1 MRFNYRISDTPE
13 NRLLAGSLAGV
24 FGNILIWP
32 LLARSSSLADLGIL
46 SLSLAVVAG
55 LAPILLFGNNVT
67 AVVSVNRLS
76 EPGNRAM
83 STSGL
88 LSLWRLL
95 LMATSILLLVSFFAS
110 NFYSN
115 LAAYCATQTGFI
127 LSLALLRR
135 FGEYLYFFVFN
146 IFALILGN
154 LSLAF
159 LVEWNFLPI
168 QNFLTALST
177 WQLVSQIILFSRIRR
192 KHEYH
197 FELKNLFKSMGLLP
211 HLVLY
216 IVIVQGGKYLISIR
230 LSADELGRYQ
240 VLSVYAAGLLTLVI
254 VSSPYLFDELAQSDD
269 AANDIQFERM
279 YLKVKR
285 LIVTIVALT
294 LIFFA
299 LTVVVHINQSDMKT
313 IIQLHLSFLTA
324 SLIQIRNDY
333 TSVFSLRLTKYFTLG
348 LSSIFG
354 VSISLI
360 VMFLIDPTILIG
372 SYFVCTA
379 LFVKMIAVRYFSG
392 IKRNNRS
399 MPLLDNLTFFCFCLL
414 VFLAVI

>member
-1 MRFNYRISDTPE
+1 MRFDHRIRDTPE
-13 NRLLAGSLAGV
+13 NRLLAGSLVGI

-46 SLSLAVVAG
+46 SLSLAVVG
-55 LAPILLFGNNVT
+55 VLAPILLFGNNVT
-67 AVVSVNRLS
+67 AVVSIDSPS
-76 EPGNRAM
+76 ESGNRAM

-95 LMATSILLLVSFFAS
+95 LMATSILLLVSFVAS
-110 NFYSN
+110 NFYFN

-135 FGEYLYFFVFN
+135 FGEYLYFLVFN
-146 IFALILGN
+146 IFTLVLGN
-154 LSLAF
+154 SSLAF

-168 QNFLTALST
+168 EDFLKALST

-211 HLVLY
+211 HLVLFT
-216 IVIVQGGKYLISIR
+216 VIVQGGKYLISIR

-240 VLSVYAAGLLTLVI
+240 VLSVYAAGLLTLAI

-269 AANDIQFERM
+269 AANDTQFETM
-279 YLKVKR
+279 YVKVKR
-285 LIVTIVALT
+285 LIIALVALT

-299 LTVVVHINQSDMKT
+299 LTVVVHMNQTDIKT

-324 SLIQIRNDY
+324 SLIQIHNDY
-333 TSVFSLRLTKYFTLG
+333 ISVFSIRLTKYFTLG
-348 LSSIFG
+348 FSTIFG
-354 VSISLI
+354 VSISVIL
-360 VMFLIDPTILIG
+360 MFLLVPTILIG
-372 SYFVCTA
+372 CYFVCSA
-379 LFVKMIAVRYFSG
+379 LFVKMIALRYFPG
-392 IKRNNRS
+392 IKRNSRS
-399 MPLLDNLTFFCFCLL
+399 MPILDNLTSFCFCLL